1 MSVAQQLNYGLDDIQ
16 DAITNNEIELK
27 PNFSNWVEKAIEA
40 FDANG
45 EPNYVDSKGEL
56 IEGIYINMPNDLY
69 HSLPALSSSQLKEF
83 KESPPH
89 YFRRYL
95 SGIEVKRTLQTQRTL
110 DAGTLGHEL
119 ILEPEDFH
127 NKYFR
132 ELLPIDE
139 PDALHTEAQI
149 KAELEKLNLKTTG
162 SKAVKTERLLNMNP
176 NAKVFDDLQRINRE
190 KQGVQSTAV
199 IEGEEK
205 TLYGGKLGVD
215 GQVWDSALRIVKSLK
230 NEPQADAYINYGLP
244 EVAIIARCPR
254 TNLLLKVKFD
264 WLRFDDEAADV
275 KTTRSA
281 NPDDFSRQMRSLKY
295 DLQQAFYTYVASLVG
310 INIRRFLFVAIEY
323 ASADYCQ
330 LFKIKDTRLAKA
342 FEDMHKAKE
351 EFVECKRTG
360 KWLSRYSG
368 SVIELD

>member
-1 MSVAQQLNYGLDDIQ
+1 MSAEKRLNYDLDEVQ
-16 DAITNNEIELK
+16 EATTNNEIELV
-27 PNFSNWVEKAIEA
+27 PNYSNWVEKAIEA

-45 EPNYVDSKGEL
+45 EPNYIDSQGEL

-89 YFRRYL
+89 YYRRYL

-119 ILEPEDFH
+119 ILEPEDFY

-149 KAELEKLNLKTTG
+149 KAELEKHNLKTTG
-162 SKAVKTERLLNMNP
+162 TKAVKAERLVKHDP
-176 NAKVFDDLQRINRE
+176 NARVFEHLLRLNRE
-190 KQGVQSTAV
+190 KEGAQSTAV

-215 GQVWDSALRIVKSLK
+215 GQVWDSAIRIVKSLK

-244 EVAIIARCPR
+244 EVAIISRCPR
-254 TNLLLKVKFD
+254 SGLLLKVKFD

-310 INIRRFLFVAIEY
+310 IHIRRFLFVTVEY

-342 FEDMHKAKE
+342 FEEMHQAKD

>member
-1 MSVAQQLNYGLDDIQ
+1 MSAVKQSNYGI
-16 DAITNNEIELK
+16 NEIQEDSTNSIVEPK
-27 PNFSNWVEKAIEA
+27 FSNWVENAIEA
-40 FDANG
+40 FDSHG
-45 EPNYVDSKGEL
+45 EPNYIDSNGEL

-89 YFRRYL
+89 YYRRYL
-95 SGIEVKRTLQTQRTL
+95 SNIEVKRTIQTQRTL

-119 ILEPEDFH
+119 ILEPEDYY

-132 ELLPIDE
+132 ELLPVDE
-139 PDALHTEAQI
+139 PDALHTDAQL
-149 KAELEKLNLKTTG
+149 KAELEKRKLKTTG
-162 SKAVKTERLLNMNP
+162 LKSEKIERLVKHDP
-176 NAKVFDDLQRINRE
+176 SVKVFDHLKKINRE
-190 KQGVQSTAV
+190 KQGAKTTEI

-205 TLYGGKLGVD
+205 TLYGGKLGID

-244 EVAIIARCPR
+244 EVAIIARCPQSG
-254 TNLLLKVKFD
+254 LLLKVKFD

-295 DLQQAFYTYVASLVG
+295 DIQQAFYTYVASLAG
-310 INIRRFLFVAIEY
+310 IPIRRFLFVAIEY

-330 LFKIKDTRLAKA
+330 LFKVKDSRLARA
-342 FEDMHKAKE
+342 MEDMHNAIKE
-351 EFVECKRTG
+351 FSDCKKKN
-360 KWLSRYSG
+360 KWNSRYSG
-368 SVIELD
+368 TVIELD

>member
-1 MSVAQQLNYGLDDIQ
+1 MSAAKQLNYDLDDVQ
-16 DAITNNEIELK
+16 EAITNNEIELE
-27 PNFSNWVEKAIEA
+27 PNFSNWVEKALEA
-40 FDANG
+40 FDTNG
-45 EPNYVDSKGEL
+45 EPNYIDSNGEL

-89 YFRRYL
+89 YYRRYL

-132 ELLPIDE
+132 ELLAIDE

-149 KAELEKLNLKTTG
+149 KVELEKHNLKTTG
-162 SKAVKTERLLNMNP
+162 TKAIKAERLLKHNP
-176 NAKVFDDLQRINRE
+176 NSRVFDDLQRKNRDKE
-190 KQGVQSTAV
+190 GQQSTAI

-230 NEPQADAYINYGLP
+230 NEPQADAFINYGLP
-244 EVAIIARCPR
+244 EVAIISRCPR
-254 TNLLLKVKFD
+254 SGLLLKVKFD
-264 WLRFDDEAADV
+264 WLRFDDETADV

-295 DLQQAFYTYVASLVG
+295 DLQQAFYTYVASLAG
-310 INIRRFLFVAIEY
+310 IHIRRFLFVAVEY

-330 LFKIKDTRLAKA
+330 LFKIKESRLVKA
-342 FEDMHKAKE
+342 FEDMHQAKD

-360 KWLSRYSG
+360 KWLSRHSG